1 MLISNTMMTAYYLG
15 WKIILLRKS
24 KNLSFSGTYKYYLI
38 LLPVLFLIS
47 NVFSKEIIIE
57 PGENAHERLQE
68 AMILMEE
75 GDTLLIKSGYYSFED
90 GLSLDI
96 DGVTVIGEGMDK
108 TILDFKNQ
116 QSGAQG
122 LLVTSN
128 KVTLKDFAILDAKG
142 DALKVIGAMGI
153 NMINLRTEWT
163 GGPKSTNG
171 AYGFYPVESEDVLI
185 DGCVAIGA
193 SDAGIYV
200 GQSKNIIV
208 RNSIAQYNV
217 AGIEIENS
225 YYADVYNNLASH
237 NTGGILIFD
246 LPDLPQQGGH
256 HIRVFENQSID
267 NDTDNF
273 APEGNIV
280 GEVPR
285 GTGIIIMANSDVEV
299 FNNLL
304 SGNGTVNLSIVSYS
318 DETDDPNYYPHP
330 KRIQVHNNTYGPAG
344 FDPDINTGELAK
356 TLFEI
361 SNGNMPDIF
370 WDGVAPLSQ
379 LIFGQPE
386 EEKLIISEDP
396 DVTFLTIS
404 AIKYMM
410 GFSNSTLTDI
420 DEFQGVINPLQP
432 IDIDGI

>member
-1 MLISNTMMTAYYLG
+1 ML
-15 WKIILLRKS
+15 
-24 KNLSFSGTYKYYLI
+24 FSAH
-38 LLPVLFLIS
+38 FQA
-47 NVFSKEIIIE
+47 KEIIIG
-57 PGENAHERLQE
+57 PGENAQEDLQE
-68 AMILMEE
+68 ALILMSE
-75 GDTLLIKSGYYSFED
+75 GDTLLIKSGYYLFED
-90 GLSLDI
+90 GLSLDV
-96 DGVTVIGEGMDK
+96 DDVTVIGEGMNE
-108 TILDFKNQ
+108 TVLDFKNQ

-122 LLVTSN
+122 FLVTSN
-128 KVTLKDFAILDAKG
+128 GVTLKDFAILDAKG
-142 DALKVIGAMGI
+142 DALKVIGSKGI

-256 HIRVFENQSID
+256 HIRVFDNKSVD

-299 FNNLL
+299 FNNVM

-330 KRIQVHNNTYGPAG
+330 RRIQIHNNTYGPGG
-344 FDPDINTGELAK
+344 FDPDVETGDLAK
-356 TLFEI
+356 ALFEI
-361 SNGNMPDIF
+361 SEGNMPDIF
-370 WDGVAPLSQ
+370 WDGVVPVSQ
-379 LIFGQPE
+379 MIFGQPNE
-386 EEKLIISEDP
+386 DKLMVDENS
-396 DVTFLTIS
+396 DVSFLTIS
-404 AIKYMM
+404 PIKYML
-410 GFSNSTLTDI
+410 GFSNPVRTEKK
-420 DEFQGVINPLQP
+420 EFKGVINPLEP
-432 IDIDGI
+432 IVIDGI

>member
-1 MLISNTMMTAYYLG
+1 ML
-15 WKIILLRKS
+15 
-24 KNLSFSGTYKYYLI
+24 FSAH
-38 LLPVLFLIS
+38 FQA
-47 NVFSKEIIIE
+47 KEIIIG
-57 PGENAHERLQE
+57 PGENAQEELQE
-68 AMILMEE
+68 ALILMSE
-75 GDTLLIKSGYYSFED
+75 GDTLLIKSGYYLFED
-90 GLSLDI
+90 GLSLDV
-96 DGVTVIGEGMDK
+96 DDVTVIGEGMNE
-108 TILDFKNQ
+108 TVLDFKNQ

-122 LLVTSN
+122 FLVTSN
-128 KVTLKDFAILDAKG
+128 GVTLKDFAILDAKG
-142 DALKVIGAMGI
+142 DALKVIGSKGI

-256 HIRVFENQSID
+256 HIRVFDNKSVD

-299 FNNLL
+299 FNNVM

-330 KRIQVHNNTYGPAG
+330 RRIQIHNNTYGPGG
-344 FDPDINTGELAK
+344 FDPDVETGDLAK
-356 TLFEI
+356 ALFEI
-361 SNGNMPDIF
+361 SEGNMPDIF
-370 WDGVAPLSQ
+370 WDGVVPVSQ
-379 LIFGQPE
+379 MIFGQPKE
-386 EEKLIISEDP
+386 DKLKVDENR
-396 DVTFLTIS
+396 DVSFLTIS
-404 AIKYMM
+404 PIKYML
-410 GFSNSTLTDI
+410 GFSNPVRTEKK
-420 DEFQGVINPLQP
+420 EFKGVINPLEP
-432 IDIDGI
+432 IVIDGI

>member
-1 MLISNTMMTAYYLG
+1 M
-15 WKIILLRKS
+15 KIISLKKS
-24 KNLSFSGTYKYYLI
+24 KNISSLGAFKHYLF
-38 LLPVLFLIS
+38 LLPALFLFT

-75 GDTLLIKSGYYSFED
+75 GDILLIKSGYYSFED

-96 DGVTVIGEGMDK
+96 DGVKLVGEGMDK

-142 DALKVIGAMGI
+142 DALKVIGAEGI

-256 HIRVFENQSID
+256 HIRVFDNQSID

-299 FNNLL
+299 FNNLM

-356 TLFEI
+356 TLFFFFF
-361 SNGNMPDIF
+361 GNMPDIF
-370 WDGVAPLSQ
+370 WDGIAPLSQ

-410 GFSNSTLTDI
+410 GFSNPTLTDI
-420 DEFQGVINPLQP
+420 NEFQGVINPLQP
-432 IDIDGI
+432 INIDDI

>member
-1 MLISNTMMTAYYLG
+1 MS
-15 WKIILLRKS
+15 
-24 KNLSFSGTYKYYLI
+24 
-38 LLPVLFLIS
+38 
-47 NVFSKEIIIE
+47 
-57 PGENAHERLQE
+57 
-68 AMILMEE
+68 E
-75 GDTLLIKSGYYSFED
+75 GDTLLIKSGYYLFED
-90 GLSLDI
+90 GLSLDV
-96 DGVTVIGEGMDK
+96 DNVTIIGEGLDK

-122 LLVTSN
+122 FLVTSN

-142 DALKVIGAMGI
+142 DALKVIGSKGI

-256 HIRVFENQSID
+256 HIRVFDNKSID

-299 FNNLL
+299 FNNEM

-330 KRIQVHNNTYGPAG
+330 RRIQVHNNIYGPGG
-344 FDPDINTGELAK
+344 FDPDVETGDLAK
-356 TLFEI
+356 ALFEI
-361 SNGNMPDIF
+361 SDGNMPDIF
-370 WDGVAPLSQ
+370 WDGVVPISQ
-379 LIFGQPE
+379 MIFGQPDVD
-386 EEKLIISEDP
+386 KLKLDENH
-396 DVTFLTIS
+396 DVSFLTIS
-404 AIKYMM
+404 PIKYML
-410 GFSNSTLTDI
+410 GFSNPIRTEKK
-420 DEFQGVINPLQP
+420 EFKGVINPLEP
-432 IDIDGI
+432 IVIDGI